1 MEGFIRGLNRLVK
14 LMSSKSNVHVN
25 VQQPQTQKQQVRLN
39 AGLGN
44 IKLSGIKVKL
54 AVMSGKGGVG
64 KSLVTA
70 SLATGFALRGLKVGI
85 LDADIYGPT
94 IPKLFGLVGSPLYYD
109 DKRDLIIPANG
120 PLNIKIVSIDFLLP
134 SEDTAVI
141 WRGSLVTRAIEDFLS
156 KVDWGNLDVML
167 IDLPPGTGDA
177 PLTVAQALSGQLTGS
192 IVVSAPG
199 DVSGRIVKK
208 AIDFSRKVKV
218 PVIGVIENMC
228 CFTCPDTGKTYY
240 IFGEPEGKR
249 IAEAANVPFLGEIPL
264 DPRISEANNQG
275 IPFLLKYPD
284 IEASKRVLAVV
295 DELID
300 RLKDKLTEQVAKR
313 EIRLM
318 KLPGEEEE
326 ESDEKDRTSSS

>member
-1 MEGFIRGLNRLVK
+1 LNRLVK

-25 VQQPQTQKQQVRLN
+25 VQQSQTQKQQVRLN

-141 WRGSLVTRAIEDFLS
+141 WRGVLS
-156 KVDWGNLDVML
+156 H
-167 IDLPPGTGDA
+167 
-177 PLTVAQALSGQLTGS
+177 
-192 IVVSAPG
+192 
-199 DVSGRIVKK
+199 
-208 AIDFSRKVKV
+208 
-218 PVIGVIENMC
+218 
-228 CFTCPDTGKTYY
+228 
-240 IFGEPEGKR
+240 
-249 IAEAANVPFLGEIPL
+249 
-264 DPRISEANNQG
+264 
-275 IPFLLKYPD
+275 
-284 IEASKRVLAVV
+284 
-295 DELID
+295 
-300 RLKDKLTEQVAKR
+300 
-313 EIRLM
+313 
-318 KLPGEEEE
+318 
-326 ESDEKDRTSSS
+326 